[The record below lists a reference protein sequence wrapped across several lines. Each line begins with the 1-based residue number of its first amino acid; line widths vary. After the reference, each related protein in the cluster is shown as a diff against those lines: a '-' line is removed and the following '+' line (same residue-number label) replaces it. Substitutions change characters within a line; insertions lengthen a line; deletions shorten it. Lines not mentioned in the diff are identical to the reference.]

1 MEVVGMLL
9 VLAVTALV
17 WWGSVKKLRQEG
29 KGAFT
34 RHVLGCISGLVV
46 GFLVMLV
53 WAILVH
59 DGNKPST
66 PTHAESTATQAEP
79 AFEVSDTK
87 AVESPITYTIT
98 KDDYRSGGSILRKV
112 EAMLPRRL
120 SEQELKEVAYAIR
133 DDYKTKLPHTF
144 IGFRVEGQTADTYWA
159 SAKFQPDYEASII
172 GLKASDYQQLAN
184 TDLSQ
189 YPTMI
194 SSWLS
199 DGMIGELMVLYK
211 VKNTYKLDRIFT
223 DGKRTETY
231 LAKDLDGQRLR
242 LQQPDD
248 ENGEYYVLLPNGDLE
263 GWSSNGKYAHLPQF
277 KAPPAR
283 D

>member
-1 MEVVGMLL
+1 MAVLGMLL

-29 KGAFT
+29 KGVFT
-34 RHVLGCISGLVV
+34 RHALGCISGSVA

-59 DGNKPST
+59 DGDKPSAPT
-66 PTHAESTATQAEP
+66 PTESAAARADLAP
-79 AFEVSDTK
+79 EVA
-87 AVESPITYTIT
+87 AVEAIESPVTYTIT
-98 KDDYRSGGSILRKV
+98 KDDHRNGMPRKV
-112 EAMLPRRL
+112 EAVL
-120 SEQELKEVAYAIR
+120 SHRVSEAELEKVARAIR
-133 DDYKTKLPHTF
+133 DDFSATPPRTF
-144 IGFRVEGQTADTYWA
+144 IGLRVEGQVDRAYWA
-159 SAKFQPDYEASII
+159 NASFQPDYQASII
-172 GLKASDYQQLAN
+172 GLDAEAYRTL
-184 TDLSQ
+184 TDLDLGP
-189 YPTMI
+189 YPTLV
-194 SSWLS
+194 SSWLQ
-199 DGMIGELMVLYK
+199 DGSLGHLMVLYK
-211 VKNTYKLDRIFT
+211 VKNAYKLDRIFP
-223 DGKRTETY
+223 DGGKRTETY

-263 GWSSNGKYAHLPQF
+263 GWSSNGKYSHLPQF

>member
-1 MEVVGMLL
+1 MLL

-59 DGNKPST
+59 DGNKQSA

-79 AFEVSDTK
+79 APEAA
-87 AVESPITYTIT
+87 AVEAIEPPVTYTIT
-98 KDDYRSGGSILRKV
+98 KDDHRNGMPRKV
-112 EAMLPRRL
+112 EAVL
-120 SEQELKEVAYAIR
+120 SHRVSESELEKVARAIR
-133 DDYKTKLPHTF
+133 DDFSGTPPRTF
-144 IGFRVEGQTADTYWA
+144 IGLRVEGQVDRAYWA
-159 SAKFQPDYEASII
+159 NASFQPEYQASII
-172 GLKASDYQQLAN
+172 GLDAKAYRALA
-184 TDLSQ
+184 DLDLDS

-194 SSWLS
+194 SSWMQ
-199 DGMIGELMVLYK
+199 DGSLGHLMVLYK
-211 VKNTYKLDRIFT
+211 VKNTYKLDRIFP
-223 DGKRTETY
+223 DGGKRTETY
-231 LAKDLDGQRLR
+231 FAKNLDDQRLR

>member
-1 MEVVGMLL
+1 MEIAGILL

-17 WWGSVKKLRQEG
+17 WVGRVKELREKGEGVVNRHVKGFTGGVFAGLIALIGWTIFGPDEKTQTESVDTPASLEGSATR
-29 KGAFT
+29 AFT
-34 RHVLGCISGLVV
+34 S
-46 GFLVMLV
+46 
-53 WAILVH
+53 
-59 DGNKPST
+59 
-66 PTHAESTATQAEP
+66 
-79 AFEVSDTK
+79 
-87 AVESPITYTIT
+87 ITYEIT

-133 DDYKTKLPHTF
+133 DDYKTKMPHTF

-199 DGMIGELMVLYK
+199 DGMIGELTVLYK

-231 LAKDLDGQRLR
+231 LAKKLDGQRLR

-248 ENGEYYVLLPNGDLE
+248 EDGEYYVLLPNGDLE
-263 GWSSNGKYAHLPQF
+263 SWSSNGKYAHLPQF